1 MLFTAVLSCE
11 KGEVTD
17 DGVDYVPHGFP
28 PVGVMRVK
36 TLTLDQDGWSQLLLS
51 P

>member
-1 MLFTAVLSCE
+1 MCE

-17 DGVDYVPHGFP
+17 DRVDYMAHGFP
-28 PVGVMRVK
+28 PVGVMSVK
-36 TLTLDQDGWSQLLLS
+36 TLTLYQDGRPQLLLS